1 MQGAFMSINRKVL
14 IFVSVLA
21 SSLSLMG
28 ADVMGQSQPEQFAN
42 DAMSAS
48 IFDHEAK
55 LVQNLRSYSP
65 LMETYIQN
73 MRPDK
78 ELGEVPVSD
87 AYFLD
92 RLVLD
97 QKGFNDKPYDKKK
110 ANLLSRLL
118 ARVDYSFNPD
128 YLPRDFTQLL
138 ALTNSFDKDHYEL
151 HYRRQ
156 EFLGGVRTLVF
167 DAAPRHKIDGA
178 HFVGRIWVEDQE
190 HNIVRFNGTY
200 ETKETKESGTF
211 YLHFDSW
218 RMNMQPGV
226 WLPAFLYLESGDAN
240 HDFARTNTLKGQ
252 TRLWGYNLQHS
263 SQQTDFTDV
272 QVDLAE
278 GVSDNSG
285 DTANEVSPIESRH
298 KFQREAEDNVLD
310 RMERAGVLAPE
321 GEVSKVLETVANNL
335 EVTNNL
341 NIQPEVRCRVLLTT
355 PLEAFAVGNTIVI
368 SRGLID
374 VLPDEASLAMV
385 ISHELAHIA
394 LGHTVNTKFAF
405 SDLLIFPDE
414 QIMQKIG
421 MRHDEEDEAAADKKA
436 VELLQNSPY
445 HDKLGNAGLFLRAL
459 HANSQELTRLIDANF
474 GNRMTKG
481 TEMLRMASLIPGSPE
496 LKTADVHQIAALPLG
511 SRIQVD
517 PWNDHVD
524 LKKSKSEAILWP
536 SDKLQFEITPMIPN
550 LMRTPATTSSQA
562 KVTATISEVQ

>member
-1 MQGAFMSINRKVL
+1 MSINRKVL
-14 IFVSVLA
+14 TFVSVLA
-21 SSLSLMG
+21 ASLSLMA
-28 ADVMGQSQPEQFAN
+28 ADVPTQAQQTQFVN

-48 IFDHEAK
+48 IFEQEAR
-55 LVQNLRSYSP
+55 LVQNLRKYSP

-78 ELGEVPVSD
+78 ELGEVPASD
-87 AYFLD
+87 GYFLD

-97 QKGFNDKPYDKKK
+97 QKGFNDKAYDKKK
-110 ANLLSRLL
+110 AGLLTRLL
-118 ARVDYSFNPD
+118 ARVDYSYNPD

-138 ALTNSFDKDHYEL
+138 ALSNSFDKDHYDL

-167 DAAPRHKIDGA
+167 DAAPRKKIDGS
-178 HFVGRIWVEDQE
+178 HFVGRIWVEDQD

-200 ETKETKESGTF
+200 QTKETKDSGSL

-226 WLPAFLYLESGDAN
+226 WLPAFLYLESGDSK

-252 TRLWGYNLQHS
+252 TRLWGYNLQQS

-272 QVDLAE
+272 QVDLAQ

-285 DTANEVSPIESRH
+285 DAANEVSPLESRH

-335 EVTNNL
+335 EITNNL

-405 SDLLIFPDE
+405 SDQLIFPDE
-414 QIMQKIG
+414 QIMQRIG
-421 MRHDEEDEAAADKKA
+421 MRRDPEDEAAADKKA
-436 VELLQNSPY
+436 IELLTNSPY

-459 HANSQELTRLIDANF
+459 HANSQELTWLVDANF
-474 GNRMTKG
+474 GNRMAKG
-481 TEMLRMASLIPGSPE
+481 IEMLRMASLIPGSPE

-511 SRIQVD
+511 SRIQLD

-524 LKKSKSEAILWP
+524 LKKSKPEPILWP
-536 SDKLQFEITPMIPN
+536 SDKLAFEITPLVPN
-550 LMRTPATTSSQA
+550 LMRLPATGT
-562 KVTATISEVQ
+562 KEVKETATISEVQ